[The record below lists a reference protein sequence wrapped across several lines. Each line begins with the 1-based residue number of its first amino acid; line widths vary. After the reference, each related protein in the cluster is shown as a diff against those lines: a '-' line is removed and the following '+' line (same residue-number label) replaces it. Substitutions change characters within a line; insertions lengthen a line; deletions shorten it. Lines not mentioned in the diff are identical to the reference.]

1 MTHPSESLNALRPMM
16 HWRISK
22 FYIRMYKKV
31 FVLVVWLAGL
41 HSALIFLLS
50 PAVPY
55 SNRVTVYGNNL
66 RFDKVTRKDNGVYRC
81 EVSGK
86 NMFGQVGVK
95 LTVLGENSLKSFCTK
110 PHFPLYFITMIRL
123 ILPYKSHIETCWY
136 LHVVSTVPP
145 SPPMC
150 KIPSSV
156 RTGTNAK
163 LTCEDGDGS
172 PPPTYRWYRNDI
184 LLPEN
189 PSTVSGFQNFTYKLN
204 PTSGILVSD

>member
-1 MTHPSESLNALRPMM
+1 M
-16 HWRISK
+16 
-22 FYIRMYKKV
+22 
-31 FVLVVWLAGL
+31 LVVWLARL
-41 HSALIFLLS
+41 HNALIFLLS
-50 PAVPY
+50 PTVPY

-66 RFDKVTRKDNGVYRC
+66 RFDKVTRKDNGDYRC

-86 NMFGQVGVK
+86 NKFGDTTVK
-95 LTVLGENSLKSFCTK
+95 LTVLGENSLKSCCIK
-110 PHFPLYFITMIRL
+110 PHFHLYFITMIRL
-123 ILPYKSHIETCWY
+123 ILPYKSHIETCMLY
-136 LHVVSTVPP
+136 PTVPP

-156 RTGTNAK
+156 RTGNNVK

-204 PTSGILVSD
+204 STSGILVSD